1 MIEIGENLKETII
14 ILLVCVVSAIIFYL
28 STIDN
33 KKQIMKSSHL
43 LVIASMLVSFNVNI
57 ETLPYKTNTKK
68 KDKSKILPNG
78 LKEFNIDGH
87 KIYAINLKTH

>member
-1 MIEIGENLKETII
+1 
-14 ILLVCVVSAIIFYL
+14 
-28 STIDN
+28 
-33 KKQIMKSSHL
+33 MKSSHL
-43 LVIASMLVSFNVNI
+43 LAIASMLVPFNVNI

-87 KIYAINLKTH
+87 RIYAINLKNALRKAKKIKQIKDNKK